1 MTPHAVVTLLA
12 RTLPDHGEADVTS
25 LGGGLNA
32 VLFKASTPAG
42 PLSVKIPRR
51 HLSPRQAHAVVQAEM
66 RNLRTV
72 QGSGMTPQLVAEIP
86 PASPCPGG
94 GLVMTW
100 IDGVPLDRWCAPGLR
115 SSIPDFSPKNSVES
129 DYLYVNKRL

>member
-100 IDGVPLDRWCAPGLR
+100 IDGVPLDYDRQSRISHRRIVWSLIIY
-115 SSIPDFSPKNSVES
+115 SKQTLIEIF
-129 DYLYVNKRL
+129 